1 MPAPSPATPA
11 AAAAIVPAAGK
22 PKAKPKPQGGRKWL
36 WIAVAAVVLGGVGGG
51 WWWWQQAQ
59 AASAQAA
66 KHASVA
72 KVRAQA
78 QYYALEPAFV
88 VNLTDQESVR
98 YLQADLQ
105 LMTRDADTLAAFG
118 LHAPA
123 IRNRLLL
130 LFGQQSA
137 AQLAQRSGK
146 ERLQEA
152 ALAEVRKLLKGEGA
166 PDKVEAVIFT
176 SLVTQ

>member
-1 MPAPSPATPA
+1 MPAPSPEAV
-11 AAAAIVPAAGK
+11 VP
-22 PKAKPKPQGGRKWL
+22 PPPKPKPKPKGSRKWL
-36 WIAVAAVVLGGVGGG
+36 WIAVASVVLGAGGGG

-59 AASAQAA
+59 ASSTQAA
-66 KHASVA
+66 KKITVA
-72 KVRAQA
+72 KVRPQA
-78 QYYALEPAFV
+78 RYYALEPAFV
-88 VNLTDQESVR
+88 VNLTDEESVR

-105 LMTRDADTLAAFG
+105 LMTRDDGTLAAFE

-146 ERLQEA
+146 ERLQEV
-152 ALAEVRKLLKGEGA
+152 ALAEVRRLLKSEGA